1 MELVRLSARANDLF
15 MAASPWRATRPQPF
29 FFFFRLF
36 NGGRNR
42 PPRPIKT
49 PNTHLKQS
57 SEPPKKKKQKQI
69 LIAYS
74 EIKNKKTIMKRLEYH
89 LI

>member
-29 FFFFRLF
+29 FFFVSSTEGETARR
-36 NGGRNR
+36 GQSRRQIHTWSKARN
-42 PPRPIKT
+42 PPR
-49 PNTHLKQS
+49 
-57 SEPPKKKKQKQI
+57 KKKQKQI